1 MKNPARPLVLALLAG
16 LAATAGAQQQSAPNE
31 QVIVPQVDRRDVKL
45 PRFPNK
51 DFEIGLFTGTYSTQ
65 NFGTSWVNG
74 VRLGYHVT
82 EDVFVEGSLGRSKVS
97 DETFRRILPGGIF
110 ADRRATLTYYSVAA
124 GYNLLTGEAFFGRN
138 HAKATQGYLLAGVG
152 NTTLAGQTHQTIS
165 VGLGMRLVLGDR
177 LALQADM
184 RDHVFPLDLLGKRE
198 TTHNLEATLGLS
210 VYF

>member
-1 MKNPARPLVLALLAG
+1 MNPARLSLLVLATCAAPAPALAQD
-16 LAATAGAQQQSAPNE
+16 ARPASD
-31 QVIVPQVDRRDVKL
+31 QVIVPQVQRRDIR
-45 PRFPNK
+45 PARYPSR
-51 DFEIGLFTGTYSTQ
+51 DFSLGLFGGVLQ
-65 NFGTSWVNG
+65 VQHFGASGVGG